1 MSEQEL
7 KDCETMLKGLLLA
20 DNEKRK
26 IAENQLKQCLSTP
39 QNKEKLVLY
48 CSFLLLS
55 GTDLGVQTYCA
66 IIIRKIF
73 LGNEKETKNEV
84 FKILSPDNKN
94 QLKLNLLKAL
104 ESNSNNSLRKKIA
117 DASITFFTVI
127 MDNEEKWEELLK
139 YIISLFNLE
148 LNEANFANIE
158 LGLHLLSNVY
168 SIAYDELKE
177 GLQIF
182 LKNFKVYFQCNSLSL
197 KAKTVQCINEL
208 LCSSLSKKEAKQFK
222 DQIFS
227 ILETTYKCLQEH
239 DMDNLKVCL
248 DSIQDL
254 SNCEPKI
261 LRKNFNDIFILMGKI
276 VQDQEADDNIRE
288 IAFEI
293 IVSIIEGIP
302 KILEKD
308 DEKLKI
314 FVQSLFKYA
323 MELDQTIDE
332 EWLKP
337 NLITYISDEFIPE
350 AKLDE
355 ACSLLTRLF
364 EVVDEQKLLK
374 ITSDNIIELINHSS
388 DDQWKYKYIAY
399 ITIAE
404 IAGYLKDIESI
415 EKLIKMIINDL
426 SNKNVKV
433 QYASL
438 YCIAELSDEHN
449 PDFQNT
455 YHKEIVPNLIKLL
468 TESKCLRVQLEV
480 CDALEMFVEHMTDD
494 TAALYLQ
501 NSLDALFGIFIK
513 PEEECPPSL
522 KEGILDVVKE
532 FINASEE
539 EFKKY
544 SEKCFQILLQY
555 LSNILNKNINRTL
568 VGPLLEVISEI
579 GPLCPELFKNYLITL
594 VDTLIQINSNM
605 PSFKENIAN
614 YLMSTWEKLIPSL
627 KESNKEKIPLIVKSL
642 IELIKKPPEMSISSN
657 PNVQINIQEFFSEEK
672 KKREKQKVD
681 LKTSETEEFETFV
694 EILNLFESECPEFI
708 TTSEIEAMYQIIIKL
723 LSYPNND
730 IKSEISKVFSNSISI
745 LSKLNIDKNILN
757 ATSKKYISNI
767 VDQLMTENDHNLIVA
782 YVDAIKEIIKS
793 TKQFLITS
801 EINELSKKIL
811 EVFDKLEKG
820 RESLIKQKVET
831 EKEFEEEKK
840 KGDNKIYSDDEDDDH
855 SQEEVMEDIK
865 DQIDELETVLTSLS
879 DFFGA
884 LFETHKDL
892 TLELVDKIIK
902 DYLPIYF
909 KEESSNF
916 EKTLGLL
923 LVDDMAE
930 FLQQKLL
937 NNIWGDIL
945 NIMLKYSSH
954 SNYEVRNAA
963 CYGLGVFSQFT
974 ESDFLKYGKDIINA
988 VSNVIK
994 MPIDKNLTKT
1004 DKENNKFA
1012 RDNAVSALGKTIKY
1026 HGQEFP
1032 NELNNLLD
1040 FWVNSMPITQDKEE
1054 GKINNKFLLDIL
1066 MKEPN
1071 KVLGEGNKNLG
1082 HIIVILAKGYKT
1094 GSTTDEMDKNIES
1107 FAEGV
1112 KNNPQYA
1119 AILKDTVD
1127 KQKKG
1132 KCLNKIK
1139 SLFKLDNSK

>member
-7 KDCETMLKGLLLA
+7 KDCEAMLKGLLLP

-26 IAENQLKQCLSTP
+26 LAEAQLKQCLSTP
-39 QNKEKLVLY
+39 QNKEKLTLY
-48 CSFLLLS
+48 CSYLLLNS
-55 GTDLGVQTYCA
+55 TDLGVQTYCA
-66 IIIRKIF
+66 IIIRKVF
-73 LGNEKETKNEV
+73 LPSEKEEKNEL
-84 FKILSPDNKN
+84 FKILSPENKN
-94 QLKLNLLKAL
+94 QLKVNLLSAL
-104 ESNSNNSLRKKIA
+104 QKISNNSLRKKIA
-117 DASITFFTVI
+117 DAATSFFTLI
-127 MDNEEKWEELLK
+127 MDNEEKWEDLLK

-148 LNEANFANIE
+148 LNETNFANIE

-182 LKNFKVYFQCNSLSL
+182 LKNFKIYFQCNSLSL

-208 LCSSLSKKEAKQFK
+208 LCSSLTKKEAKQFK

-254 SNCEPKI
+254 ANCEPKI
-261 LRKNFNDIFILMGKI
+261 LRKSFNDIFILMGKI
-276 VQDQEADDNIRE
+276 VQDQEADDNLRE

-302 KILEKD
+302 KLLEKD
-308 DEKLKI
+308 DEKLKLL
-314 FVQSLFKYA
+314 VQNLFKYA

-332 EWLKP
+332 DWLKP
-337 NLITYISDEFIPE
+337 NPITYISDEFIPE
-350 AKLDE
+350 QKLDE

-364 EVVDEQKLLK
+364 EVVDEEKLLK
-374 ITSDNIIELINHSS
+374 LTSDNIIELINHSS

-404 IAGYLKDIESI
+404 IAGFIKDIESI
-415 EKLIKMIINDL
+415 QKLIKMIINDL
-426 SNKNVKV
+426 FNKNVKV

-455 YHKEIVPNLIKLL
+455 YHQDIVPNLIKLL
-468 TESKCLRVQLEV
+468 TETKCLRVQLEI
-480 CDALEMFVEHMTDD
+480 CDALDMFVEHMTDD
-494 TAALYLQ
+494 TAAKYLQ
-501 NSLDALFGIFIK
+501 SSLDVLFNIFIK
-513 PEEECPPSL
+513 SEEECPPAL

-532 FINASEE
+532 FIGASEE

-568 VGPLLEVISEI
+568 VGPLLEIISEI

-594 VDTLIQINSNM
+594 VDTLIQINTNM

-627 KESNKEKIPLIVKSL
+627 KEGHKEKIPAIVNSL
-642 IELIKKPPEMSISSN
+642 IELLKKPPEMSISSN
-657 PNVQINIQEFFSEEK
+657 PNEQIDVQAFFSEEK
-672 KKREKQKVD
+672 KKREKEKVD
-681 LKTSETEEFETFV
+681 LKTSETEEFETFI
-694 EILNLFESECPEFI
+694 EILNLFLSECPELFNM
-708 TTSEIEAMYQIIIKL
+708 SLIENIYPIAIKL

-730 IKSEISKVFSNSISI
+730 IKSEISKVFSNSIDI
-745 LSKLNIDKNILN
+745 LVKINVDKNVLDS
-757 ATSKKYISNI
+757 TSKQYISNI
-767 VDQLMTENDHNLIVA
+767 VEQLMTENDHNLIVS
-782 YVDAIKEIIKS
+782 YVDAIKDIIKA
-793 TKQFLITS
+793 TKLFLNTN

-811 EVFDKLEKG
+811 EVFDKIEKG
-820 RESLIKQKVET
+820 RESLIKQKNET

-840 KGDNKIYSDDEDDDH
+840 KGDNKINSDDEDDDH

-884 LFETHKDL
+884 LFETHKNL

-902 DYLPIYF
+902 EHLPNYF

-930 FLQQKLL
+930 FLQQDLL

-945 NIMLKYSSH
+945 NIMIKYSSH
-954 SNYEVRNAA
+954 NNYEVRNAA

-974 ESDFLKYGKDIINA
+974 KNNFLNYGKSVIDA
-988 VSNVIK
+988 VTNVIK
-994 MPIDKNLTKT
+994 MPIEKSLTKI
-1004 DKENNKFA
+1004 DRENYKFA
-1012 RDNAVSALGKTIKY
+1012 KDNAVSALGKIIKY

-1032 NELNNLLD
+1032 DQLNNLLD

-1071 KVLGEGNKNLG
+1071 KVLGPGNKNLG
-1082 HIIVILAKGYKT
+1082 QIIIILAKGYNT
-1094 GSTTDEMDKNIES
+1094 GATDKEMDKNIES
-1107 FAEGV
+1107 FAEGI
-1112 KNNPQYA
+1112 KNNAEYS
-1119 AILKDTVD
+1119 AILKETVD

-1139 SLFKLDNSK
+1139 DLFKLDK